1 MKILFDN
8 NVILDVLLN
17 RQPFVV
23 HAQQLF
29 ALIETATIDGA
40 IAATSIN
47 DLYYILTK
55 LQGKLLAKETIRQ
68 LLLNFSVVNVTE
80 PVIVLAMNSQMNDL
94 EDAILDCAAWHSDVD
109 AIVTRDI
116 NDFAK
121 ALTPVYTPQQLLAI
135 LYRQ

>member
-1 MKILFDN
+1 
-8 NVILDVLLN
+8 
-17 RQPFVV
+17 
-23 HAQQLF
+23 
-29 ALIETATIDGA
+29 
-40 IAATSIN
+40 
-47 DLYYILTK
+47 
-55 LQGKLLAKETIRQ
+55 LQGKLLAKETIQQ

-116 NDFAK
+116 NDFTK

-135 LYRQ
+135 LHRQ